1 MTLRLACLAL
11 ACALA
16 APLARAHPV
25 HTSHTELDYRAATS
39 RVEITLRFIAA
50 DLLSAVNAG
59 RATPLDYDKSPA
71 AELDAALRD
80 YALAH
85 FRLTDAHG
93 APVALS
99 WVGRE
104 ADHED
109 DHQRVWL
116 YFEAALPGGLDG
128 ARVLHAG
135 LCDEFPRQQNTVRAR
150 DARRE
155 VTLTFTADSTAK
167 VIQFPR

>member
-25 HTSHTELDYRAATS
+25 HTSHAELDYRAATA
-39 RVEITLRFIAA
+39 RVEITLRFIGA
-50 DLLSAVNAG
+50 DLLRAVNAG
-59 RATPLDYDKSPA
+59 RTTPLDYEKSPA
-71 AELDAALRD
+71 AALDAALRD

-85 FRLTDAHG
+85 FRLADAHG
-93 APVALS
+93 ASVALA

-128 ARVLHAG
+128 ARVLHDG
-135 LCDEFPRQQNTVRAR
+135 LCDEIPRQQNTVRVR
-150 DARRE
+150 DGRRE
-155 VTLTFTADSTAK
+155 VTLAFAAGAPPQ
-167 VIQFPR
+167 VIRLPR